1 LDNEVEPRGFK
12 VSDILDKAVSS
23 GCSDI
28 HVKPG
33 SPPKMRKH
41 GVLVPIPGYEGVV
54 LSPRE
59 TDLLT
64 FETMDSYNRG
74 SFVDKKYDHD
84 YSFELYGVGRFRMNA
99 YKTRTH
105 TAFVARL
112 IEDKPKSLKELG
124 VPEIISTL
132 ANYKSGV
139 IIVTGATGSGKTT
152 TMAGII
158 KLINSTKE
166 VNIISVE
173 DPIEILHSDE
183 KSSVSQREIGI
194 DVESFDSALTSALRE
209 DPDIILVGEIR
220 HMETMKTVLRAAD
233 TGHLVVTTLHT
244 TDTTEAI
251 NRIISMFP
259 PSERDEQRRALSSVL
274 RGIVGQRL
282 VPKISGGRIPVN
294 EVLINTPE
302 MADAILDRESS
313 AKDLKVI
320 VEKSKNKGMQTFEQ
334 ALAEMVD
341 NKIISLKNA
350 IEFSGNSDF
359 SEYYEDRKNGK
370 TVAPTTAPTLAKP
383 TLPKPA
389 VTPTVTPVVHPQPG
403 LVPTRPHMP
412 TPVQPVVKTL
422 PAERPTYQE
431 PSTKRPTRP
440 TPGSAKR
447 KTNPFG

>member
-1 LDNEVEPRGFK
+1 LDNEAEPRSFK
-12 VSDILDKAVSS
+12 VSEILDKAVSE

-41 GVLVPIPGYEGVV
+41 GVLIPIPGYEKIV

-158 KLINSTKE
+158 KLINSNKQ

-173 DPIEILHSDE
+173 DPIEILHSDD

-194 DVESFDSALTSALRE
+194 DVDSFDSALTAALRE
-209 DPDIILVGEIR
+209 DPDVILVGEIR

-251 NRIISMFP
+251 NRIITMFP
-259 PSERDEQRRALSSVL
+259 PMERDEQRRALSSVL

-282 VPKISGGRIPVN
+282 VPKIAGGRIPVN
-294 EVLINTPE
+294 EILINTPE
-302 MADAILDRESS
+302 MADAILNRESS

-334 ALAEMVD
+334 ALTDLVD
-341 NKIISLKNA
+341 NKTISLEDA
-350 IEFSGNSDF
+350 IGFEGNSDF
-359 SEYYEDRKNGK
+359 SEYYNSRKNGSS
-370 TVAPTTAPTLAKP
+370 TPSLAKP
-383 TLPKPA
+383 SLPKPTNT
-389 VTPTVTPVVHPQPG
+389 TPIAPVAHPQPG
-403 LVPTRPHMP
+403 LVPERPHMP
-412 TPVQPVVKTL
+412 IPAQPVVKTL

-440 TPGSAKR
+440 TPGSPKR